1 MNMSNEKYMPLEI
14 AIITAV
20 LSVGSA
26 IGVAVLSYKS
36 HNADAAISILNAS
49 SKKDEVALAQRKF
62 EDEQMTRRE
71 KIIIENVPKLLS
83 SNDSDRRIGL
93 AVIFTLY
100 PNQAKDILSAVSQ
113 SEDKNSNPK
122 LTEAIK
128 KATDL
133 DREVGEWI
141 IVVSSDETIEIAK
154 SVAQEARNQGYSPT
168 IYQKKK
174 DLYATTI
181 GPYPNQVEAESAAI
195 AVRSSLSVKSMQ
207 RADAFVRKLKSW
219 CHDPQDRP
227 GYKECRPPDNTS
239 VSTP

>member
-1 MNMSNEKYMPLEI
+1 MSNEKYMPLEI

-36 HNADAAISILNAS
+36 HNADAAISSLNAA
-49 SKKDEVALAQRKF
+49 SKRDEVALEQRRF
-62 EDEQMTRRE
+62 EDEQAGRRE

-93 AVIFTLY
+93 AIIFTLY
-100 PNQAKDILSAVSQ
+100 PNQAKDILSAISQ

-154 SVAQEARNQGYSPT
+154 SVAQEARNQGYRLTT

-195 AVRSSLSVKSMQ
+195 AVRSNLSVKSMQ

-227 GYKECRPPDNTS
+227 GYKECRPPDDTS